1 MESRPPKIIETIL
14 GWLTPPACRTEVLGD
29 LREHY
34 RNPAHYL
41 AESAHTLACVIY
53 SRIRRTTDAVVA
65 LMEAMSLFTSFV
77 LVALWLDRPLLFE
90 DHSFARLAIP
100 AAIAIAVVILAD
112 AYANPRR
119 RWPLKPLFAPILGI
133 AVAFAWE
140 LTHPAWSLPAPILTW
155 GSATGAI
162 LISTLRLMF
171 PPIADRPQASG
182 APAFWQK
189 LELSPIALRLKDAL
203 FAAVVALAVLL
214 FLIAR

>member
-14 GWLTPPACRTEVLGD
+14 AWLTPPACREEFLGD
-29 LREHY
+29 LRERY
-34 RNPAHYL
+34 QNLAHYL
-41 AESAHTLACVIY
+41 AESAHALICVIY

-65 LMEAMSLFTSFV
+65 LMEALSLFTSFV

-112 AYANPRR
+112 AYANPKR

-133 AVAFAWE
+133 AIAFAWE
-140 LTHPAWSLPAPILTW
+140 LTHPTWSLPLPILAW
-155 GSATGAI
+155 GSASGAI
-162 LISTLRLMF
+162 LVSTLRLMF

-189 LELSPIALRLKDAL
+189 LELAPVAPRVKDAL
-203 FAAVVALAVLL
+203 VAVVVMLAVIL